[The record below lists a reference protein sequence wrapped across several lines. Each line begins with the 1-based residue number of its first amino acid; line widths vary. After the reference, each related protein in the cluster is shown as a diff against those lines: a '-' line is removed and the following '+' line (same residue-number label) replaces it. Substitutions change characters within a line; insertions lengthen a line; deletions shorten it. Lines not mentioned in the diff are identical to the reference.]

1 MTNKTYRLYPKAI
14 EDIESIYLYSVKEFG
29 VNRTEDYIL
38 AVEASFR
45 QLADDPL
52 ISRKC
57 DYLRQNLRAFN
68 VGSHVIFLK
77 VTSYGIAIIRVL
89 HQSMDY
95 SRHFDS

>member
-1 MTNKTYRLYPKAI
+1 M
-14 EDIESIYLYSVKEFG
+14 SEFG
-29 VNRTEDYIL
+29 IKRTEDYIL
-38 AVEASFR
+38 AIEASFR

-57 DYLRQNLRAFN
+57 DHLRQNLRAFN

-77 VTSYGIAIIRVL
+77 TTNYGIAIIRLL

-95 SRHFDS
+95 SRRIDG